1 MALND
6 SHLVGNAHRLLAIAR
21 RLARIY
27 RDVLDEPVPAKLH
40 RLIVALESMP
50 SPVAV
55 FHRAPNL
62 I

>member
-6 SHLVGNAHRLLAIAR
+6 SYLVGNAHRLAIAR

-27 RDVLDEPVPAKLH
+27 RDVLDEPLPAKLH
-40 RLIVALESMP
+40 RLLVALESMP
-50 SPVAV
+50 SPAVAS
-55 FHRAPNL
+55 HRTPNV